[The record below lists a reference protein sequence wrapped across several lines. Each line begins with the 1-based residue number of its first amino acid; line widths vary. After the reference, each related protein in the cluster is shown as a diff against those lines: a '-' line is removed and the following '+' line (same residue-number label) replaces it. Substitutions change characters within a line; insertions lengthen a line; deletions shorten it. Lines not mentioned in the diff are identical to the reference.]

1 MCGAGMHTNN
11 MTKQTITP
19 KQYSLQVTP
28 IVIHGFN
35 DLGSTLTT
43 EFEGFFRTFFTQGI
57 ISIPDSFIKASAEV
71 FSKFD
76 KKQRIAL
83 GDAYFNNF
91 TVVTENLLARK
102 QYDVAFRLWTQIL
115 AFVKE
120 WEDKNKPLKLHKGTP
135 YYFSGVS
142 SIHQNDFDAALMSMH
157 NALIEDKVNNPKWD
171 EAPGYYFL
179 TLNDQ
184 NGNQYFK
191 PFVDGMVGFIRD
203 RLDGQGAQGGKYKN
217 HYHKA
222 RNGTLTYQQ
231 FRSKFLDDKSVN
243 EEVKYFFVYS
253 IIRIWHLR
261 RLHKSK
267 VGDELMAP
275 LIFTSALFSLLL
287 VIDNLFKGWNNP
299 GGSRWK
305 FAAHLHELAKS
316 EGWIPSSTTI
326 RNYMQDL
333 DVATRSE
340 NDFEKWCKDLVGD
353 GGRKYCTQSGRE
365 LSSIE
370 ADFVLAY
377 GLRNFS
383 AHSIKSQ
390 KVLWDLYTHVLQSL
404 LNSLFKV
411 LEIS

>member
-1 MCGAGMHTNN
+1 MA
-11 MTKQTITP
+11 KKTITP
-19 KQYSLQVTP
+19 KQYSLQITP
-28 IVIHGFN
+28 ITVHGFN
-35 DLGSTLTT
+35 DLDKDLTL
-43 EFEGFFRTFFTQGI
+43 EFEDFYRPFFTQGVI
-57 ISIPDSFIKASAEV
+57 NIPDSFIKTSEKV
-71 FSKFD
+71 FSRFD

-83 GDAYFNNF
+83 GDVYFNNF
-91 TVVTENLLARK
+91 TVVTESLLVRK

-115 AFVKE
+115 AFVKD
-120 WEDKNKPLKLHKGTP
+120 WENKNKPSKLHKGTP
-135 YYFSGVS
+135 YYFSAVS

-184 NGNQYFK
+184 KPDQYFK

-203 RLDGQGAQGGKYKN
+203 RLDGQGSQGGKYKK
-217 HYHKA
+217 HYYA
-222 RNGTLTYQQ
+222 TRGGALTYRQ

-275 LIFTSALFSLLL
+275 LIFTNALFSLLL
-287 VIDNLFKGWNNP
+287 VIDNLFKKWNNP

-305 FAAHLHELAKS
+305 FAAHLHELAKH

-326 RNYMQDL
+326 KSYMQDL
-333 DVATRSE
+333 NVTNRSG
-340 NDFEKWCKDLVGD
+340 NDFENWCKDLAGD
-353 GGRKYCTQSGRE
+353 GGRKYRTQNGRK
-365 LSSIE
+365 LSTIE

-390 KVLWDLYTHVLQSL
+390 KILWNLYTGILQSL
-404 LNSLFKV
+404 LNSLFKI